1 MHATLAHANGSN
13 SKRLYLFTLSN
24 QKFKILKP
32 SFYGISQSNLSV
44 FLKWENSI
52 TGFMTDLAMFD
63 CFLILLAR
71 EKSHMEK
78 VKAGENV
85 VQWKRF
91 LMKSRWIV
99 LNWWLSTTDSTF
111 LKLMGPSDFIP
122 VHKLCLHDKLSMYIY
137 K

>member
-1 MHATLAHANGSN
+1 
-13 SKRLYLFTLSN
+13 
-24 QKFKILKP
+24 
-32 SFYGISQSNLSV
+32 
-44 FLKWENSI
+44 
-52 TGFMTDLAMFD
+52 MTDLAMFD

-99 LNWWLSTTDSTF
+99 LNW
-111 LKLMGPSDFIP
+111 
-122 VHKLCLHDKLSMYIY
+122 
-137 K
+137 

>member
-1 MHATLAHANGSN
+1 MHGTLAHANGSN